1 MYGIVL
7 TRPDGDK
14 RLFGRL
20 RRSSNGDVYAIWAE
34 DQSPRNLAIGSHPHA
49 SYHADGRLHSKTYDR
64 AAIIRRLQTPDKQFR
79 DNQPMEATNADRAV
93 SPTLPPFAG
102 HFDDVFEIPLGLIT
116 GNPNQS
122 IAVDV
127 VEPGSVPVRATRK
140 DTVLAEKVFRD
151 EVPWIVVSLVE
162 TPDTL

>member
-1 MYGIVL
+1 M
-7 TRPDGDK
+7 
-14 RLFGRL
+14 
-20 RRSSNGDVYAIWAE
+20 
-34 DQSPRNLAIGSHPHA
+34 
-49 SYHADGRLHSKTYDR
+49 
-64 AAIIRRLQTPDKQFR
+64 
-79 DNQPMEATNADRAV
+79 

-122 IAVDV
+122 IAVNV

-162 TPDTL
+162 TPEVLFSEYGLPNKWLHPTAAVGRPRVILSDDERPPRVSRGR